1 MTGVATTPT
10 YGKTPKKK
18 RKRETKQGG
27 RSISMREKIKD
38 KRKMGREKKEGEY
51 EGGKK
56 NRKEEKR

>member
-1 MTGVATTPT
+1 MN
-10 YGKTPKKK
+10 YY
-18 RKRETKQGG
+18 QGQ
-27 RSISMREKIKD
+27 REKIKD